1 MRGPEVFSDQL
12 HNATVLPLPTA
23 SATSSFRY
31 QEFQV
36 FMRGLFQNRFRR
48 SSHVRRLSS
57 LGSPVT
63 SLEKLEPRLAMAGD
77 VARPLL
83 EPASSLYM
91 DASMFG
97 PKPVV
102 MTKSQVDGDVS
113 NSFVISNV
121 PAGSVV
127 EKWNEAKQSWEDVS
141 TKPTSSNP
149 RELLK
154 LLQRRLIQ
162 KDDKLRWIPKRGA
175 DVDVTRAFE
184 MIGWNGGSGS
194 TPATPSPV
202 MGAVEDLLAVETGQ
216 DQVTFAW
223 YAPAEEVPTA
233 YKVMVDR
240 ESGATTTQ
248 LTSDPQLAVDGR
260 LSDPIQKVTVTP
272 INDVGMGDPMVVDDV
287 QMVPTFVRRG
297 GLYNEKV
304 HSTSQSLIADKTP
317 TFEGRTFGDVTSVR
331 VVLNGEVVA
340 TVPVTEGSW
349 RYTVPAESVL
359 NDGVYT
365 LTVLPVDSSSAV
377 GVASR
382 QFPFTISTVQPTAPT
397 FDLADESDS
406 GTKGDGQTAFN
417 WPALSGVADPDTR
430 LLISIYDTL
439 VRVVQSNSE
448 TGEWEAQLPWV
459 FNGTHKV
466 VVQAVSDSGVL
477 SEKTEKEIVV
487 DGVRTVMLDAT
498 DGAVELMASHVLG
511 RESQGFV
518 VTKVINGQLEKW
530 SEEQSSWQPI
540 PNDEVPPIAATV
552 ESPALSRKILF
563 TDRVRWTPLQGAQG
577 MSAAFDVVPLGVPG
591 GIHAPVPTTEDVPGL
606 IREPRVAEIGSPLT
620 EINWSAPT
628 LPTDVSSMR
637 YSVEVTQWNGKTA
650 LYNLPTGTT
659 ELTVDAGERAL
670 RAKFWAAN
678 NEGAGGVRKYDAK
691 DLRNAKD
698 LFRFS
703 MLNGLSVA
711 DVSFLSRNLLALSP
725 TPVQSGK
732 PSFVLNGTHSGLAYL
747 EVSAVPD
754 ATEAA
759 LGLEAGTSPVVSYE
773 SNLLSSDELAA
784 LKKTPFVANQ
794 MFPGTVDGD
803 IQPDQARVFFQAGE
817 SLKIAGNVD
826 PSIREGASVIIEE
839 APILGDNS
847 FGNWH
852 ATATVPVSEEGAY
865 SYEYE
870 VKYGMSAVRV
880 LLKAPL
886 ATIEGDV
893 KAAAPVTSTPIVLT
907 DAYNAFG
914 ITTHPWQAPN
924 HQGFDGNGN
933 YYNSEYSGSGSSTPV
948 DGTPISFNGLTFPI
962 GPIPTKASQ
971 VGGGGNSS
979 TNNPF
984 NFVRAA
990 GQTIDVDVSAE
1001 QSQYLYLAGAGANG
1015 DQLAQQITLN
1025 FEDGSTETWTQS
1037 FTDWSN
1043 NGSSKKPIPYK
1054 GEHVILSQAERI
1066 NQQGNLVNIPS
1077 YVYSY
1082 GYKLHG
1088 KKLSSITLPN
1098 NSDLGILSA
1107 VVADA
1112 PKVEEAMER
1121 TFLLGHMNLSG
1132 VDLLNLTIKNESNIG
1147 TGGGPLTFNFA
1158 DQPVSNSAGAS
1169 TPTYSTHKI
1178 TVPMGEER
1186 SLTWVGTNGYSQMNF
1201 YVTKP
1206 KDKKNFLVNW
1216 KSGKG
1221 SHDNWGANISPSLNS
1236 QVKSGQKW
1244 TLTVQ
1249 NAGLGYWGFLDSA
1262 HGTNLPSASK
1272 KYPAGAQM
1280 HIETAAEAKAQPPW
1294 AVAVEEVVGEIVG
1307 VVVISVATA
1316 GLADV
1321 AVGAA
1326 VGGEVVVD
1334 SGAAVSEELVSSV
1347 IDVTT
1352 LDDPEIEIDFMDV
1365 AVEEDEGL
1373 VGEGLEFEQAAEI
1386 DMEEWFATQPAL
1398 DEAFQTV
1405 EVIDDEI
1412 VSSSFETDT
1421 IITDSDVSM
1430 EVDAEFEEVVGPDT
1444 SIFDQISEKLSEW
1457 AAKLSSWYE
1466 SVYNYTMGYLDI

>member
-1 MRGPEVFSDQL
+1 
-12 HNATVLPLPTA
+12 
-23 SATSSFRY
+23 
-31 QEFQV
+31 
-36 FMRGLFQNRFRR
+36 
-48 SSHVRRLSS
+48 
-57 LGSPVT
+57 
-63 SLEKLEPRLAMAGD
+63 
-77 VARPLL
+77 
-83 EPASSLYM
+83 
-91 DASMFG
+91 
-97 PKPVV
+97 
-102 MTKSQVDGDVS
+102 
-113 NSFVISNV
+113 
-121 PAGSVV
+121 
-127 EKWNEAKQSWEDVS
+127 
-141 TKPTSSNP
+141 
-149 RELLK
+149 
-154 LLQRRLIQ
+154 
-162 KDDKLRWIPKRGA
+162 
-175 DVDVTRAFE
+175 
-184 MIGWNGGSGS
+184 
-194 TPATPSPV
+194 
-202 MGAVEDLLAVETGQ
+202 
-216 DQVTFAW
+216 
-223 YAPAEEVPTA
+223 
-233 YKVMVDR
+233 
-240 ESGATTTQ
+240 
-248 LTSDPQLAVDGR
+248 
-260 LSDPIQKVTVTP
+260 
-272 INDVGMGDPMVVDDV
+272 
-287 QMVPTFVRRG
+287 
-297 GLYNEKV
+297 
-304 HSTSQSLIADKTP
+304 
-317 TFEGRTFGDVTSVR
+317 
-331 VVLNGEVVA
+331 
-340 TVPVTEGSW
+340 
-349 RYTVPAESVL
+349 
-359 NDGVYT
+359 
-365 LTVLPVDSSSAV
+365 
-377 GVASR
+377 
-382 QFPFTISTVQPTAPT
+382 
-397 FDLADESDS
+397 
-406 GTKGDGQTAFN
+406 
-417 WPALSGVADPDTR
+417 
-430 LLISIYDTL
+430 
-439 VRVVQSNSE
+439 
-448 TGEWEAQLPWV
+448 
-459 FNGTHKV
+459 
-466 VVQAVSDSGVL
+466 
-477 SEKTEKEIVV
+477 
-487 DGVRTVMLDAT
+487 
-498 DGAVELMASHVLG
+498 
-511 RESQGFV
+511 
-518 VTKVINGQLEKW
+518 
-530 SEEQSSWQPI
+530 
-540 PNDEVPPIAATV
+540 
-552 ESPALSRKILF
+552 
-563 TDRVRWTPLQGAQG
+563 
-577 MSAAFDVVPLGVPG
+577 
-591 GIHAPVPTTEDVPGL
+591 
-606 IREPRVAEIGSPLT
+606 
-620 EINWSAPT
+620 
-628 LPTDVSSMR
+628 
-637 YSVEVTQWNGKTA
+637 
-650 LYNLPTGTT
+650 
-659 ELTVDAGERAL
+659 
-670 RAKFWAAN
+670 
-678 NEGAGGVRKYDAK
+678 
-691 DLRNAKD
+691 
-698 LFRFS
+698 
-703 MLNGLSVA
+703 
-711 DVSFLSRNLLALSP
+711 
-725 TPVQSGK
+725 
-732 PSFVLNGTHSGLAYL
+732 
-747 EVSAVPD
+747 
-754 ATEAA
+754 
-759 LGLEAGTSPVVSYE
+759 
-773 SNLLSSDELAA
+773 
-784 LKKTPFVANQ
+784 
-794 MFPGTVDGD
+794 
-803 IQPDQARVFFQAGE
+803 
-817 SLKIAGNVD
+817 
-826 PSIREGASVIIEE
+826 
-839 APILGDNS
+839 
-847 FGNWH
+847 
-852 ATATVPVSEEGAY
+852 
-865 SYEYE
+865 
-870 VKYGMSAVRV
+870 
-880 LLKAPL
+880 
-886 ATIEGDV
+886 
-893 KAAAPVTSTPIVLT
+893 
-907 DAYNAFG
+907 
-914 ITTHPWQAPN
+914 
-924 HQGFDGNGN
+924 
-933 YYNSEYSGSGSSTPV
+933 
-948 DGTPISFNGLTFPI
+948 
-962 GPIPTKASQ
+962 
-971 VGGGGNSS
+971 
-979 TNNPF
+979 
-984 NFVRAA
+984 VRAA

-1015 DQLAQQITLN
+1015 DQLAQHITLN

-1043 NGSSKKPIPYK
+1043 NGSSNKPIPYK